1 MSETPIT
8 TPRTSTFQSVANS
21 VAAFV
26 RRRPL
31 AALIA
36 LLALIFL
43 GDFIGSL
50 AIFLF
55 VTMLPLI
62 FLAGLGYMGFRTV
75 KKFTTDD

>member
-8 TPRTSTFQSVANS
+8 TPGTSKVQAVANS

-31 AALIA
+31 VALAA
-36 LLALIFL
+36 LLAIIFL
-43 GDFIGSL
+43 GDFIGTF

-55 VTMLPLI
+55 VTLLPLI